1 MKAEIVSIWM
11 ENMINNVQFG
21 IKEKNQ
27 EPEINNII
35 KLKTTNMIHIVN
47 K

>member
-1 MKAEIVSIWM
+1 MYNLVLK
-11 ENMINNVQFG
+11 
-21 IKEKNQ
+21 KKQ